1 MRQGKSV
8 HWHIDQLTERG
19 IITGIWIV
27 PKGRECDLVSMLAQL
42 PVPIP
47 GFGSSDCGR
56 CRSHLLHWPVCR
68 SEQLRPTSEEL
79 IGYWGGMRR
88 FHAISAGS
96 VDHQYAGV

>member
-8 HWHIDQLTERG
+8 HRHIDQLTERG

-27 PKGRECDLVSMLAQL
+27 PKGRECDLASMLAQL

-68 SEQLRPTSEEL
+68 SEPLRRTSEDVDWL
-79 IGYWGGMRR
+79 LGRNAPVPRDIRR
-88 FHAISAGS
+88 LS
-96 VDHQYAGV
+96 